1 MKLAVNELE
10 KLFQLTLQY
19 FCDEKIQKIRFEND
33 DYYPKVWRKDIKFDD
48 PVFMK
53 CPDFVMGS
61 LDDDIEELKYV
72 LKDRYIFFGL
82 HMEKLGALL
91 NILGALLEEDRY
103 LLTDGGMRR
112 PELSVKQLTVLF
124 EVMVSYIKAQN
135 IEEIFF
141 EKKNDWYFRI
151 PHEKINFDEGSFLD
165 CLPYTLESLVAN
177 IADLKKVLDGEVKM
191 DGVYLQKLGAVLT
204 AMGETI

>member
-1 MKLAVNELE
+1 
-10 KLFQLTLQY
+10 
-19 FCDEKIQKIRFEND
+19 
-33 DYYPKVWRKDIKFDD
+33 
-48 PVFMK
+48 MK

-82 HMEKLGALL
+82 HVEKLGALL

-112 PELSVKQLTVLF
+112 PELFVKQLTVLF

-141 EKKNDWYFRI
+141 EKKNDWYFKI

-165 CLPYTLESLVAN
+165 CLPYALESLTAN

-191 DGVYLQKLGAVLT
+191 DGVYSAAPGKSN
-204 AMGETI
+204 EN